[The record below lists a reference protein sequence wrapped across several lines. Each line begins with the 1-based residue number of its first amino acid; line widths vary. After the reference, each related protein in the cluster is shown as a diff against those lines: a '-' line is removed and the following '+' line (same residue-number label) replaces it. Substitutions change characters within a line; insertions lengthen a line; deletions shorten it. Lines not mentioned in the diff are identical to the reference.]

1 MKESLVLAIFTV
13 GLAASGAA
21 SAAGAVPPD
30 YVPPS
35 ASSAGVP
42 PDYNPNTATTVTAP
56 RGFTPPSAVSQVPP
70 DTQNSRT
77 TTATDGRVTTT
88 TTYPPTPIIKTES
101 GVLNSLKPRAPQL
114 PLSEQIDLV
123 RRNQADIAARR
134 AADAARRGSGS
145 DVIRLLLRTLKHCL
159 FAFSVLKAGCQRH
172 RSSGIADSGAS
183 FLLQSQIFT
192 SS

>member
-13 GLAASGAA
+13 GLAANGAA
-21 SAAGAVPPD
+21 SAAGA
-30 YVPPS
+30 
-35 ASSAGVP
+35 
-42 PDYNPNTATTVTAP
+42 
-56 RGFTPPSAVSQVPP
+56 VPP

-134 AADAARRGSGS
+134 AADAAAAAQG
-145 DVIRLLLRTLKHCL
+145 
-159 FAFSVLKAGCQRH
+159 Q
-172 RSSGIADSGAS
+172 
-183 FLLQSQIFT
+183 T
-192 SS
+192 SSDYYYGR

>member
-56 RGFTPPSAVSQVPP
+56 RGFTPPSAVSHGSSGYAEFADHHGYGRSGYDNNDLSADP
-70 DTQNSRT
+70 DYQDR
-77 TTATDGRVTTT
+77 
-88 TTYPPTPIIKTES
+88 I
-101 GVLNSLKPRAPQL
+101 
-114 PLSEQIDLV
+114 
-123 RRNQADIAARR
+123 RR
-134 AADAARRGSGS
+134 AE
-145 DVIRLLLRTLKHCL
+145 
-159 FAFSVLKAGCQRH
+159 
-172 RSSGIADSGAS
+172 
-183 FLLQSQIFT
+183 
-192 SS
+192 

>member
-56 RGFTPPSAVSQVPP
+56 RGLSQVPP

-134 AADAARRGSGS
+134 AADAAAAAQG
-145 DVIRLLLRTLKHCL
+145 
-159 FAFSVLKAGCQRH
+159 Q
-172 RSSGIADSGAS
+172 
-183 FLLQSQIFT
+183 T
-192 SS
+192 SSDYYYGR

>member
-35 ASSAGVP
+35 ASSAGIP

-56 RGFTPPSAVSQVPP
+56 LGFTPPSAVSQVPP

-88 TTYPPTPIIKTES
+88 KTDRPTAIISTES
-101 GVLNSLKPRAPQL
+101 GVLKSLKPRAPQL

-134 AADAARRGSGS
+134 AADAAAAAQG
-145 DVIRLLLRTLKHCL
+145 
-159 FAFSVLKAGCQRH
+159 Q
-172 RSSGIADSGAS
+172 
-183 FLLQSQIFT
+183 T
-192 SS
+192 SSDYYYGR

>member
-114 PLSEQIDLV
+114 PLSDLV

-134 AADAARRGSGS
+134 AADAAAAAQG
-145 DVIRLLLRTLKHCL
+145 
-159 FAFSVLKAGCQRH
+159 Q
-172 RSSGIADSGAS
+172 
-183 FLLQSQIFT
+183 T
-192 SS
+192 SSDYYYGR

>member
-35 ASSAGVP
+35 ASSAGIP

-101 GVLNSLKPRAPQL
+101 GVLNSLKPRAP
-114 PLSEQIDLV
+114 PAAAF
-123 RRNQADIAARR
+123 RAD
-134 AADAARRGSGS
+134 
-145 DVIRLLLRTLKHCL
+145 
-159 FAFSVLKAGCQRH
+159 
-172 RSSGIADSGAS
+172 
-183 FLLQSQIFT
+183 
-192 SS
+192 

>member
-13 GLAASGAA
+13 GLAASSAA

-56 RGFTPPSAVSQVPP
+56 RGFTPPTPVSQVPP
-70 DTQNSRT
+70 DTQNSQ
-77 TTATDGRVTTT
+77 TATVTDGRVTTT

-114 PLSEQIDLV
+114 PLSEQIDLI
-123 RRNQADIAARR
+123 RRNQADIAERR
-134 AADAARRGSGS
+134 AADAAP
-145 DVIRLLLRTLKHCL
+145 RLRVRQLPIITTGVRTVFFVL
-159 FAFSVLKAGCQRH
+159 SVLDAVRQKH
-172 RSSGIADSGAS
+172 RSSGIPDSGAS
-183 FLLQSQIFT
+183 FLLQAQIFT

>member
-1 MKESLVLAIFTV
+1 M
-13 GLAASGAA
+13 
-21 SAAGAVPPD
+21 
-30 YVPPS
+30 
-35 ASSAGVP
+35 
-42 PDYNPNTATTVTAP
+42 TAP

-77 TTATDGRVTTT
+77 TTATDGQVTTT

-134 AADAARRGSGS
+134 AADAAAAAQG
-145 DVIRLLLRTLKHCL
+145 
-159 FAFSVLKAGCQRH
+159 Q
-172 RSSGIADSGAS
+172 
-183 FLLQSQIFT
+183 T
-192 SS
+192 SSDYYYGR

>member
-114 PLSEQIDLV
+114 PLSEQIDLG
-123 RRNQADIAARR
+123 RN
-134 AADAARRGSGS
+134 RGSLGKLRFS
-145 DVIRLLLRTLKHCL
+145 AACAGDGRAGDDSLVDQHKVGDMHFGPHDTHLDEEISLRIR
-159 FAFSVLKAGCQRH
+159 AG
-172 RSSGIADSGAS
+172 ADSTFEIHA
-183 FLLQSQIFT
+183 
-192 SS
+192 

>member
-101 GVLNSLKPRAPQL
+101 GVLNSLKPRAPQR

-134 AADAARRGSGS
+134 AADAAAAAQG
-145 DVIRLLLRTLKHCL
+145 
-159 FAFSVLKAGCQRH
+159 Q
-172 RSSGIADSGAS
+172 
-183 FLLQSQIFT
+183 T
-192 SS
+192 SSDYYYGR

>member
-42 PDYNPNTATTVTAP
+42 PDYNLNTATTVTAP

-134 AADAARRGSGS
+134 AADAAAAAQG
-145 DVIRLLLRTLKHCL
+145 
-159 FAFSVLKAGCQRH
+159 Q
-172 RSSGIADSGAS
+172 
-183 FLLQSQIFT
+183 T
-192 SS
+192 SSDYYYGR